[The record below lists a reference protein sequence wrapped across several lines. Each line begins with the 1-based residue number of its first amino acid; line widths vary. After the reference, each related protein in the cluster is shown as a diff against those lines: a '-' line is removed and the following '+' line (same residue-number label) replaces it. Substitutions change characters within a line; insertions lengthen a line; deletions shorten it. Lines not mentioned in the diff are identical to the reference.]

1 MVVQVFNGTKV
12 GADQDINLVGPRIAV
27 GLSVAV
33 LAQTPRSISLTVN
46 YINTLLSK
54 LTDLFSQKYLSI
66 RTEGWMKIRVL
77 FELSHLRLLLEV

>member
-12 GADQDINLVGPRIAV
+12 GADQDINLVGPHIAV

-54 LTDLFSQKYLSI
+54 LKDLFSQKYLSI
-66 RTEGWMKIRVL
+66 RTDGWMKIRVL